1 MSPVLGR
8 SCQGTSFD
16 SSTGP
21 PGRAIPP
28 FGSSGAGCTAWSG
41 SSTRW
46 RAPHTRWPISSKI
59 RSSWMERYYDRSRE
73 GGLPRRPTRTAWRGP
88 WNGSAATGQQ
98 LNTAATILTSVAEVR
113 ALTDVILAGACRT
126 PVGKYGRAFRNVE
139 AVKLGST
146 VVAEAVNR
154 SGLVPADIE
163 EVLMG
168 NVIAAGL
175 GQNPARQAALFAGL
189 PERVGAVTVNKV
201 CGSGLQ
207 TVMFATDMIRS
218 GSGEILLAGGMESMS
233 RAPYLV
239 KEARWGIGINN
250 VPFLDA
256 MVNDGLW
263 DAYNQYHMGI
273 TGEIVAEKFH
283 VTREEMD
290 RFALES
296 QQRAASATQEGRFKE
311 QIIPVDVP
319 GAGRVEI
326 DEGIRTDTSM
336 EKLAKLPPVFREG
349 GQVTA
354 GNASQ
359 LSDGAAAM
367 VVMSEKAADRHGVTP
382 LARVVDYGTVGVKPE
397 LVMEAPIAGVRKLLK
412 KTGLSIDDIDLF
424 EHNEAYAAASVT
436 VMRELGIPP
445 EKFNVNGGAVALGH
459 PIGCSGARVLTTLVY
474 AMKDRGA
481 KRGLA
486 TLCLGGGNAVS
497 MIIERP

>member
-1 MSPVLGR
+1 M
-8 SCQGTSFD
+8 
-16 SSTGP
+16 
-21 PGRAIPP
+21 
-28 FGSSGAGCTAWSG
+28 
-41 SSTRW
+41 
-46 RAPHTRWPISSKI
+46 
-59 RSSWMERYYDRSRE
+59 
-73 GGLPRRPTRTAWRGP
+73 
-88 WNGSAATGQQ
+88 
-98 LNTAATILTSVAEVR
+98 
-113 ALTDVILAGACRT
+113 TDVILAGACRT

-139 AVKLGST
+139 AVRLGSLA
-146 VVAEAVNR
+146 VAEAVNR

-175 GQNPARQAALFAGL
+175 GQNPARQAALFGGL
-189 PERVGAVTVNKV
+189 PDRVGAVTVNKV

-207 TVMFATDMIRS
+207 TVMFASDMIRA
-218 GSGEILLAGGMESMS
+218 GSAEVLLAGGMESMS

-296 QQRAASATQEGRFKE
+296 QRRAASATQEGRFKE
-311 QIIPVDVP
+311 QILPVDVP

-382 LARVVDYGTVGVKPE
+382 LARIVDYGTVGVKPE
-397 LVMEAPIAGVRKLLK
+397 LVMEAPIGGVRKLLK
-412 KTGLSIDDIDLF
+412 KTGLSVDDIDLF

-436 VMRELGIPP
+436 VMRELGIPY

-459 PIGCSGARVLTTLVY
+459 PIGCSGARVLTTLAY